1 MSIFLTAL
9 ICFSIFATVFISIA
23 TEWYLIYKDIYKD
36 KSFDDFWSTQESFE
50 E

>member
-9 ICFSIFATVFISIA
+9 ICSSIFATVFISIA
-23 TEWYLIYKDIYKD
+23 TEWYIIYKDKD

>member
-9 ICFSIFATVFISIA
+9 ICSFIFATVFISIA
-23 TEWYLIYKDIYKD
+23 TEWYIIYKD